1 MMTNET
7 QQKTTR
13 DEKMRITGITINKGL
28 DIKGTEIK
36 NGVEYEVWFGAGV
49 SIDKA
54 VQLLDQY
61 ANGPIVIEYQI
72 HSGGYAEKDIK
83 MFNKR
88 IDTLV
93 NKSINLEIVKP
104 TENKVVQGYVWE
116 TYFVTGLNYKKGEV
130 K

>member
-1 MMTNET
+1 
-7 QQKTTR
+7 
-13 DEKMRITGITINKGL
+13 MRITEIKINKGL
-28 DIKGTEIK
+28 DIKGTGIK
-36 NGVEYEVWFGAGV
+36 NGVEFEVWFGAGA

-54 VQLLDQY
+54 VQLLDKY

-72 HSGGYAEKDIK
+72 HSGDYAEKDIK

-93 NKSINLEIVKP
+93 NKCINLEIVKP

-116 TYFVTGLNYKKGEV
+116 TYFVTGLNYKRGEG